1 MLIFLHYIFTTAYKP
16 FSVGIWLR
24 WICRGVVEIMPIVL
38 RHSWKHIVQL
48 WSCAWRLHAHVRVRA
63 SWACSWSFHE
73 HKCSWELHE
82 HAHEGF
88 TSTMLEC
95 NGHNMGQDNKGP
107 KLHFFL
113 CEIFLANNQP
123 ILDNIFFE
131 FSFFLHYYYQ
141 ASKAKSAKRNSYVG
155 GANFLGT

>member
-1 MLIFLHYIFTTAYKP
+1 MTWPTALCTV
-16 FSVGIWLR
+16 SGT
-24 WICRGVVEIMPIVL
+24 
-38 RHSWKHIVQL
+38 HIVQL

-63 SWACSWSFHE
+63 SRACSWSFHE

-82 HAHEGF
+82 HAHGGF

-95 NGHNMGQDNKGP
+95 NGHNMGQDNMGP

-113 CEIFLANNQP
+113 CEIFLANSQP

-131 FSFFLHYYYQ
+131 FSFFVHHHYQ
-141 ASKAKSAKRNSYVG
+141 ANKAKSAKRNSYIWGVFCFFAELNYITLK
-155 GANFLGT
+155 ANLSSYQLVLDVNIAV

>member
-1 MLIFLHYIFTTAYKP
+1 MRA
-16 FSVGIWLR
+16 R
-24 WICRGVVEIMPIVL
+24 
-38 RHSWKHIVQL
+38 KHIVQL

-82 HAHEGF
+82 HAHGGF

-131 FSFFLHYYYQ
+131 FSFFVHHHYQ
-141 ASKAKSAKRNSYVG
+141 ANKAKSAKRNSYIWGV
-155 GANFLGT
+155 NCLGTWIFWSKKFFGQKKFVWSFFLV